1 LRLID
6 RRFSQRTPTA
16 DGKKLK
22 QLIGSIEPTSHGQ
35 LELARCRERPAA
47 LDHGAGGGAPPPL
60 AAPLAWGCAS
70 PGGPAHTLCT
80 QLQTMTIVQAVTRTL
95 TMPTMT
101 AMRVSIIELAS
112 TQLAHFTCSGSRES
126 ERQMDGRIG
135 G

>member
-1 LRLID
+1 M
-6 RRFSQRTPTA
+6 QT
-16 DGKKLK
+16 KLT
-22 QLIGSIEPTSHGQ
+22 LLHIYY
-35 LELARCRERPAA
+35 PAIR
-47 LDHGAGGGAPPPL
+47 AGGGAPPPL

-80 QLQTMTIVQAVTRTL
+80 QLQTMTRTL

-126 ERQMDGRIG
+126 ERKMDGRIG